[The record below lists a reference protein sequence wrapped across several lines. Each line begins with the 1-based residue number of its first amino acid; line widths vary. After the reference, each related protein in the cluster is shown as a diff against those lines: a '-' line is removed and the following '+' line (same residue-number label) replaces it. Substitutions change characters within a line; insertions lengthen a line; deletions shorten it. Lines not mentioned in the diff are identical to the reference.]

1 MERCVVGLLLFS
13 GSAAGLQ
20 SGSAAALQ
28 PAGTSRKGAP
38 LLHSGSR
45 HPVLLAAARKQPP
58 ASAPPAVENPAR
70 PLQLTAF
77 VFVLG
82 LSLVTL
88 TPAKEVTTRMGTEAG
103 MRLLTLLTTGSAA
116 AEIAFSPLVGS
127 LTDSIGR
134 KPVLLVTCFSV
145 FAVNLATAVC
155 PTVPLIALSKLV
167 SSLVVGIFFLAAGAI
182 LADRLRDDPA
192 KLAAASGSLFAV
204 VNGGFGVGIA
214 ASELLP
220 SGLRWR
226 YGISALISLLGFG
239 LAARVRES
247 LSDEDR
253 LPFEVRSFNPF
264 AFTRLFF
271 MSRAM
276 SLLALLSMLTLLP
289 IFMGDTLQV
298 FALTQWQLTMP
309 QVSQLFT
316 GVAVSGVIANVVGG
330 RLIRALGLQL
340 FTAIATVSTLLFWI
354 GFSSG
359 RVRVAVA
366 CAAVGLLGPARTL
379 GATTVMTTEGARLG
393 VPQGQLSGDR
403 ANMMAWLKVLG
414 PLGYG
419 TLYVRGV
426 QAGVPTAPFIAN
438 VALTFASLVLGFY
451 ALSAAA
457 RAAKES

>member
-1 MERCVVGLLLFS
+1 MRVLFLLLLS

-20 SGSAAALQ
+20 FGSAAALQ

-38 LLHSGSR
+38 PLHSSSR
-45 HPVLLAAARKQPP
+45 HPVLVAAARKP
-58 ASAPPAVENPAR
+58 AGVPAAAENPAR

-88 TPAKEVTTRMGTEAG
+88 TPAKAVTDRMGTEAG

-116 AEIAFSPLVGS
+116 AEIGLSPLVGS
-127 LTDSIGR
+127 LTDSVGR

-145 FAVNLATAVC
+145 FAVNLATAVW

-167 SSLVVGIFFLAAGAI
+167 SSLVVGFFFLAAGAI

-226 YGISALISLLGFG
+226 YGISSLISLLGFG
-239 LAARVRES
+239 MAARVRES

-276 SLLALLSMLTLLP
+276 SLLALLSVLTLLP

-330 RLIRALGLQL
+330 RLIKALGLQL
-340 FTAIATVSTLLFWI
+340 FTAIATMSTMLFWV

-438 VALTFASLVLGFY
+438 VGLTFASLVLGFY

-457 RAAKES
+457 SAAKES

>member
-1 MERCVVGLLLFS
+1 MKTPACRESQRGGRMERCVVGLLLFS

-127 LTDSIGR
+127 LTD
-134 KPVLLVTCFSV
+134 
-145 FAVNLATAVC
+145 
-155 PTVPLIALSKLV
+155 
-167 SSLVVGIFFLAAGAI
+167 VVGIFFLAAGAI

-226 YGISALISLLGFG
+226 YGISSLISLLGFG
-239 LAARVRES
+239 MAARVRES

-276 SLLALLSMLTLLP
+276 SLLALLSVLTLLP

-298 FALTQWQLTMP
+298 FALTQWQLIMP

-340 FTAIATVSTLLFWI
+340 FTAIATVSTLQLFTAI
-354 GFSSG
+354 
-359 RVRVAVA
+359 
-366 CAAVGLLGPARTL
+366 
-379 GATTVMTTEGARLG
+379 ATV
-393 VPQGQLSGDR
+393 
-403 ANMMAWLKVLG
+403 
-414 PLGYG
+414 
-419 TLYVRGV
+419 
-426 QAGVPTAPFIAN
+426 
-438 VALTFASLVLGFY
+438 
-451 ALSAAA
+451 
-457 RAAKES
+457 